1 MTDRAG
7 MILWYDAPH
16 VLYLHTR
23 LGIPSTLSG
32 RRASLLFEA
41 VCRIVCLCMCR
52 ESGWSVSLRHQTG
65 LFQGIPSSRT
75 GYTLDRSRLVFPVF
89 LLLLFSSP
97 SSCMDGWIEAAGGGW
112 WRFTSLSLF
121 LFYKTDISVL
131 LLCFCLY
138 FHLSF
143 WPEWNWLVTEAS
155 IYTTTIRH
163 TPPYSVYYHHNILT
177 DSPFSLFF
185 CCWKF
190 SIPEENK

>member
-52 ESGWSVSLRHQTG
+52 ESGWSVSLRHQTA

-97 SSCMDGWIEAAGGGW
+97 SSRMDGWIEAAGGGW
-112 WRFTSLSLF
+112 WRFTSLSL
-121 LFYKTDISVL
+121 L
-131 LLCFCLY
+131 
-138 FHLSF
+138 LSF
-143 WPEWNWLVTEAS
+143 FS
-155 IYTTTIRH
+155 IKPI
-163 TPPYSVYYHHNILT
+163 
-177 DSPFSLFF
+177 SLFF
-185 CCWKF
+185 F
-190 SIPEENK
+190 SAFVYIFISPSDRNGIGWWLRPRYTLPL